1 MAPIEEKISSI
12 ASLMRNFSRSRER
25 NDWFTY
31 FLIYFIYFTMIHLL
45 SNSFYVYFTISVQGI
60 HRW

>member
-31 FLIYFIYFTMIHLL
+31 FLIHFMFILQYRFKEFTDNKLI
-45 SNSFYVYFTISVQGI
+45 
-60 HRW
+60 R